1 MNFQDYINSLNVGH
15 EVVVKDKNNF
25 HIGVVNKITPTGIL
39 RIIPNYNEL
48 MVYSFDKYGKPMG
61 NNYSISIVNK
71 FNEAAMR
78 LVKLHQAECDM
89 KFRLSKVIKFLEKQQ
104 DSYSSKN
111 NDILTNIQE
120 LLKTWQVKSANDE

>member
-1 MNFQDYINSLNVGH
+1 
-15 EVVVKDKNNF
+15 
-25 HIGVVNKITPTGIL
+25 
-39 RIIPNYNEL
+39 
-48 MVYSFDKYGKPMG
+48 MG
-61 NNYSISIVNK
+61 NNYSISIVHK